1 MVKQLAE
8 LHGGAVFVES
18 SPGEGSRFTVWL
30 PVRAWEAD
38 PQVPVPPPDLTPA
51 APRTRPPPGAP
62 TALVVED
69 DAKSAELIRVQLEAE
84 GFKVLH
90 AANAERALVVA
101 QQQPLSLITLDI
113 MLPDMDGWEF
123 LGRIKQ
129 VPALARIPVVIISIV
144 ASSTKGFALG
154 ASAIMQ
160 KPISRQELYEALV
173 ELGLFPLARGR
184 SLKVLVADDDPKA
197 VELTAVRVL
206 GMASTVLKAYGG
218 QQAIDIAR
226 RELPDLL
233 VLDLMMPD
241 VSGFDVVT
249 KLQEQPETAR
259 IPILVVTAKHLTQE
273 DRKKLSGFVR
283 HIVEKSELD
292 PERFSTEIRRAM
304 SGRQQAA

>member
-1 MVKQLAE
+1 
-8 LHGGAVFVES
+8 
-18 SPGEGSRFTVWL
+18 
-30 PVRAWEAD
+30 
-38 PQVPVPPPDLTPA
+38 
-51 APRTRPPPGAP
+51 
-62 TALVVED
+62 
-69 DAKSAELIRVQLEAE
+69 
-84 GFKVLH
+84 
-90 AANAERALVVA
+90 
-101 QQQPLSLITLDI
+101 
-113 MLPDMDGWEF
+113 
-123 LGRIKQ
+123 
-129 VPALARIPVVIISIV
+129 
-144 ASSTKGFALG
+144 
-154 ASAIMQ
+154 MQ

-259 IPILVVTAKHLTQE
+259 IPSSSSPPRHSPRKTQE
-273 DRKKLSGFVR
+273 AQRLRAPHRRK
-283 HIVEKSELD
+283 
-292 PERFSTEIRRAM
+292 ERARSRALLHRDRRAM
-304 SGRQQAA
+304 SGRQQGA